1 MELYDLYCKF
11 PRISTDSRQVV
22 AGGIFFAL
30 HGETFDGNR
39 YAAAAVGAGAAAAVI
54 DDPAVTDGMSAAE
67 KANYFVVP
75 DTLKALQELAARHRR
90 QLGIP
95 ILAITGS
102 NGKTTTKELI
112 SRTLKRKYRVAVT
125 QGNFNN
131 HIGVPLT
138 LLAMDRSAEFG
149 VVEMGASHCGEIALL
164 CSIAQPDF
172 GLITNIG
179 KAHLEGFGGIE
190 GVMRGKGELL
200 DYLQTHGGTAF
211 YSSESE
217 CLAQMIGERK
227 GLQAVPYSTAG
238 MTVVEKGNYLTVRK
252 GATEIRTHLVGD
264 YNIGNVAAAIAVGGH
279 FGVPEQQIVAAIESY
294 EPDNNR
300 SQKRQTAFNTLI
312 SDCYNAN
319 PDSMKAA
326 LAMFK
331 EFPCK
336 RRFAL
341 LGDMLELGDLSREAH
356 EELGRLAAESDL
368 YCLVTYGEQAK
379 RTAVVA
385 AAKGQKTLHANNY
398 REAADA
404 LLNRIQPGDALL
416 VKASRGMALEK
427 ALEIFY
433 AEQKDA
439 RE

>member
-54 DDPAVTDGMSAAE
+54 DEPGGNGRNVRRRKRRTISS
-67 KANYFVVP
+67 YP

-300 SQKRQTAFNTLI
+300 SQRKAGARNTLI
-312 SDCYNAN
+312 MDAYNAN
-319 PDSMKAA
+319 PSSMRAA
-326 LAMFK
+326 LANFAK
-331 EFPCK
+331 EPSEQPK
-336 RRFAL
+336 AVV
-341 LGDMLELGDLSREAH
+341 LGDMGELGKYAEAEH
-356 EELGRLAAESDL
+356 AGIVELLQQLGIGEVYLVGKLFSEAGRGIYPAFADAAALNEYLQEHPIHGRL
-368 YCLVTYGEQAK
+368 
-379 RTAVVA
+379 
-385 AAKGQKTLHANNY
+385 
-398 REAADA
+398 
-404 LLNRIQPGDALL
+404 IL
-416 VKASRGMALEK
+416 VKGSRTMKLESV
-427 ALEIFY
+427 
-433 AEQKDA
+433 AE
-439 RE
+439 RL

>member
-217 CLAQMIGERK
+217 YLAQMIGKRK

-238 MTVVEKGNYLTVRK
+238 MTAAEKGNYLTVRK

-300 SQKRQTAFNTLI
+300 SQRKAGARNTLI
-312 SDCYNAN
+312 MDAYNAN
-319 PDSMKAA
+319 PSSMRASVGNFCEMPGEHKVVI
-326 LAMFK
+326 
-331 EFPCK
+331 
-336 RRFAL
+336 
-341 LGDMLELGDLSREAH
+341 LGEMLELGTENAAAH
-356 EELGRLAAESDL
+356 EEIVRLTQQGNFDRIFLIGNNFEHCADKCNFITWFKDTESFMEYLKSHPLNDSFIFI
-368 YCLVTYGEQAK
+368 
-379 RTAVVA
+379 
-385 AAKGQKTLHANNY
+385 KG
-398 REAADA
+398 
-404 LLNRIQPGDALL
+404 
-416 VKASRGMALEK
+416 SRGNKLERIVEY
-427 ALEIFY
+427 L
-433 AEQKDA
+433 
-439 RE
+439 

>member
-11 PRISTDSRQVV
+11 PRILTDSRQVV

-217 CLAQMIGERK
+217 YLAQMIGKRK

-238 MTVVEKGNYLTVRK
+238 MTAAEKGNYLTVRK

-300 SQKRQTAFNTLI
+300 SQRKAGARNTLI
-312 SDCYNAN
+312 MDAYNAN
-319 PDSMKAA
+319 PSSMRASVGNFCEMPGEHKVVI
-326 LAMFK
+326 
-331 EFPCK
+331 
-336 RRFAL
+336 
-341 LGDMLELGDLSREAH
+341 LGEMLELGTENAAAH
-356 EELGRLAAESDL
+356 EEIVRLTQQGNFDRIFLIGNNFEHCADKCNFITWFKDTESFMEYLKSHPLNDSFIFI
-368 YCLVTYGEQAK
+368 
-379 RTAVVA
+379 
-385 AAKGQKTLHANNY
+385 KG
-398 REAADA
+398 
-404 LLNRIQPGDALL
+404 
-416 VKASRGMALEK
+416 SRGNKLERIVEY
-427 ALEIFY
+427 L
-433 AEQKDA
+433 
-439 RE
+439 

>member
-179 KAHLEGFGGIE
+179 KAHLEGFGGEE

-200 DYLQTHGGTAF
+200 DYLLRHKGTAF
-211 YSSESE
+211 YLQQSEALCRMVSE
-217 CLAQMIGERK
+217 RN
-227 GLQAVPYSTAG
+227 GLEAIPYST
-238 MTVVEKGNYLTVRK
+238 TDLKLVGNDRQFLTVSWHGHK
-252 GATEIRTHLVGD
+252 IRTHLVGE
-264 YNIGNVAAAIAVGGH
+264 YNLFNLAAAIAVGTY
-279 FGVPEQQIVAAIESY
+279 FDIPEPEIVAAIESY
-294 EPDNNR
+294 HPDNNR
-300 SQKRQTAFNTLI
+300 SQRQATPHNTLI
-312 SDCYNAN
+312 LDAYNAN
-319 PDSMKAA
+319 PSSMEAA
-326 LAMFK
+326 LRHFISEPSMLPKAVI
-331 EFPCK
+331 
-336 RRFAL
+336 
-341 LGDMLELGDLSREAH
+341 LGDMLELGSYSAQEHRKIVELLQEARI
-356 EELGRLAAESDL
+356 EEVFLVGRHF
-368 YCLVTYGEQAK
+368 T
-379 RTAVVA
+379 
-385 AAKGQKTLHANNY
+385 
-398 REAADA
+398 EAGADCYPTFPDTDA
-404 LLNRIQPGDALL
+404 LRTYLTGHPIANRLILIKG
-416 VKASRGMALEK
+416 SRGIHLER
-427 ALEIFY
+427 LTELL
-433 AEQKDA
+433 
-439 RE
+439 